1 MRGRALGVESEGR
14 PAGKAMMRAGIVA
27 VIALAVVLAACGD
40 TTAPPEPAAEAAP
53 AATAAPALPT
63 ATDTP
68 APPPTPTTQ
77 PTATQ
82 APQPAATPT
91 PPPAPARAAAVD
103 FSLPSAQGPQYTLSS
118 FAGQQPVVVVFYR
131 AFW

>member
-1 MRGRALGVESEGR
+1 MPAKDNIRFRNLPKSGTGHRQRGTLFIWMAALF
-14 PAGKAMMRAGIVA
+14 A
-27 VIALAVVLAACGD
+27 AVVLTACVIVNPPP
-40 TTAPPEPAAEAAP
+40 APTPQP
-53 AATAAPALPT
+53 TAAPAQQ
-63 ATDTP
+63 
-68 APPPTPTTQ
+68 PP
-77 PTATQ
+77 
-82 APQPAATPT
+82 ATPT

>member
-1 MRGRALGVESEGR
+1 MLRLGIISL
-14 PAGKAMMRAGIVA
+14 
-27 VIALAVVLAACGD
+27 IALAVVLAACGD
-40 TTAPPEPAAEAAP
+40 TPAPAEPAAEAAP
-53 AATAAPALPT
+53 AATAAPAPPT

-68 APPPTPTTQ
+68 APAPT
-77 PTATQ
+77 
-82 APQPAATPT
+82 PQPAATAAPEPAAT
-91 PPPAPARAAAVD
+91 SAPPPAPARPAAVD

>member
-1 MRGRALGVESEGR
+1 MVRVGIIAL
-14 PAGKAMMRAGIVA
+14 
-27 VIALAVVLAACGD
+27 IALAVVLTACGD
-40 TTAPPEPAAEAAP
+40 TTAPAEP
-53 AATAAPALPT
+53 AATAAPAPPT

-68 APPPTPTTQ
+68 APPPEPTPQ
-77 PTATQ
+77 PTATA
-82 APQPAATPT
+82 APEPAATP
-91 PPPAPARAAAVD
+91 APERPAAVD

>member
-1 MRGRALGVESEGR
+1 MRSAKLRV
-14 PAGKAMMRAGIVA
+14 GIVA
-27 VIALAVVLAACGD
+27 AIALTVVLAACGD
-40 TTAPPEPAAEAAP
+40 TTAPAEPVAESAP
-53 AATAAPALPT
+53 AATAASAPAT
-63 ATDTP
+63 ATA
-68 APPPTPTTQ
+68 APPPAPTPQ

-91 PPPAPARAAAVD
+91 PPPAPARPVAVD

>member
-1 MRGRALGVESEGR
+1 MLRLGIISL
-14 PAGKAMMRAGIVA
+14 
-27 VIALAVVLAACGD
+27 IALAVVLAACGD
-40 TTAPPEPAAEAAP
+40 SPAPAEPAAEAAP
-53 AATAAPALPT
+53 AVTAAPAPPT

-68 APPPTPTTQ
+68 APPPAPTPQ
-77 PTATQ
+77 PTATA
-82 APQPAATPT
+82 APEPAATP
-91 PPPAPARAAAVD
+91 APAARPAAVD

>member
-1 MRGRALGVESEGR
+1 MVRV
-14 PAGKAMMRAGIVA
+14 GIVA
-27 VIALAVVLAACGD
+27 MVALALVLAACGD
-40 TTAPPEPAAEAAP
+40 TAAPVEPAAEAAP
-53 AATAAPALPT
+53 AATEAAAPPT

-68 APPPTPTTQ
+68 AAPPAPTPQ
-77 PTATQ
+77 PTAV
-82 APQPAATPT
+82 AASQPAATPT
-91 PPPAPARAAAVD
+91 PPPAPAREAAVD

>member
-1 MRGRALGVESEGR
+1 
-14 PAGKAMMRAGIVA
+14 MRAGIVA

-40 TTAPPEPAAEAAP
+40 TAAP
-53 AATAAPALPT
+53 AETAAEVTPAATQAPAPPT

-68 APPPTPTTQ
+68 AP
-77 PTATQ
+77 A
-82 APQPAATPT
+82 
-91 PPPAPARAAAVD
+91 APARAAAVD
-103 FSLPSAQGPQYTLSS
+103 FSLPSAQGPQYTLNS